1 MATTTY
7 QLPFPNPDR
16 ADGFG
21 STSYL
26 DGGKRVKRAHPHR
39 GVDFPQAAGTPIRA
53 IADGTIAL
61 VEQTAELGW
70 TVVVRHERTSS
81 ERLQGLKPVF
91 SGYCHMST
99 NPGLAKGHAVQ
110 RGAELGRV
118 GVQGKNGTQAAG
130 EHLHLTM
137 SHAVRGYYE
146 GEVFDPLPFIEAR
159 VAKPSAATVKPA
171 AARVKTHTVV
181 KGEMLSTIAEANG
194 TTWQHLAALN
204 GLRNPDLIVPG
215 QVLRIT

>member
-1 MATTTY
+1 MAATLY

-21 STSYL
+21 STSYVEA
-26 DGGKRVKRAHPHR
+26 GKTVQRAHPHR
-39 GVDFPQAAGTPIRA
+39 GVDFAQPAGAPIHA

-70 TVVVRHERTSS
+70 TVVVRHERSTA
-81 ERLQGLKPVF
+81 ERLRGLRPVF

-99 NPGLAKGHAVQ
+99 NPGLAVGHVVK

-118 GVQGKNGTQAAG
+118 GVQGKNGSAASG
-130 EHLHLTM
+130 PHLHLTM

-146 GEVFDPLPFIEAR
+146 GEAFDPLGFIEAR
-159 VAKPSAATVKPA
+159 LPKPSAATVKPA
-171 AARVKTHTVV
+171 AARVKTHVV
-181 KGEMLSTIAEANG
+181 RKGDTLSGIAEAAG
-194 TTWQHLAALN
+194 TTWQHLAELN
-204 GLRNPDLIVPG
+204 GLRDPDLIVPG
-215 QVLRIT
+215 QVLRVT